1 MKQRFF
7 SEPVASAAAA
17 RARRTTSDEPGIGMG
32 DDGAA
37 CVRIH
42 PSSVDVDEFD
52 PEIVRAVADGA
63 PASKVKRL
71 LLQGA
76 DVNAVTSHGWSGLYL
91 AVLNNDLDNVK
102 LLLKWGA
109 HTDYVDEDGDDL
121 LLCAICNERPEPDVV
136 VELLC
141 AGMVVDERTR
151 ARALVELKYSVSK
164 YRAARREIFD
174 LCKWWLFDL
183 EHSRAFARLRLVR

>member
-1 MKQRFF
+1 MVKPRFF
-7 SEPVASAAAA
+7 LNPSLAWP
-17 RARRTTSDEPGIGMG
+17 RRWCDERGAKSGVGMG

-42 PSSVDVDEFD
+42 PRNVDVDEFD

-71 LLQGA
+71 LQGGA
-76 DVNAVTSHGWSGLYL
+76 DVNAVTSHGWSSLYL
-91 AVLNNDLDNVK
+91 AVLNNDVDNVK

-109 HTDYVDEDGDDL
+109 RTDYVDDDGDDL
-121 LLCAICNERPEPDVV
+121 LLCAICNERPEPEVV

-141 AGMVVDERTR
+141 AGMLVDERTR
-151 ARALVELKYSVSK
+151 ARALVELKYSLGK

-174 LCKWWLFDL
+174 VCNWWLYDL

>member
-1 MKQRFF
+1 
-7 SEPVASAAAA
+7 
-17 RARRTTSDEPGIGMG
+17 MG
-32 DDGAA
+32 DDSMA

-42 PSSVDVDEFD
+42 PSNVDVDDFD

-63 PASKVKRL
+63 PASKVKK
-71 LLQGA
+71 LLQHGA

-102 LLLKWGA
+102 MLLKWGA
-109 HTDYVDEDGDDL
+109 RTDYVDDDGDNL

-141 AGMVVDERTR
+141 AGMIVDERTC
-151 ARALVELKYSVSK
+151 ARALVELKYSLPK
-164 YRAARREIFD
+164 DKPACREIFD

>member
-1 MKQRFF
+1 
-7 SEPVASAAAA
+7 
-17 RARRTTSDEPGIGMG
+17 MG

-37 CVRIH
+37 CVRLH

-52 PEIVRAVADGA
+52 PELVRAVADGA
-63 PASKVKRL
+63 SASKVKK
-71 LLQGA
+71 LLQHGA

-91 AVLNNDLDNVK
+91 AVLNNDVAIVK
-102 LLLKWGA
+102 LLLNWGA
-109 HTDYVDEDGDDL
+109 RTSYIDEDGDGL
-121 LLCAICNERPEPDVV
+121 LLCAICNERPEPEVV

-151 ARALVELKYSVSK
+151 ARALVELKYSLPGPDKS
-164 YRAARREIFD
+164 ARREI
-174 LCKWWLFDL
+174 LGMLTWWLFDL

>member
-1 MKQRFF
+1 
-7 SEPVASAAAA
+7 
-17 RARRTTSDEPGIGMG
+17 MG

-42 PSSVDVDEFD
+42 PSNVDADEFD
-52 PEIVRAVADGA
+52 PELVRAVADGA
-63 PASKVKRL
+63 PASKIKK
-71 LLQGA
+71 LLQGGA
-76 DVNAVTSHGWSGLYL
+76 DVNAVTSHGWSALYL
-91 AVLNNDLDNVK
+91 AVLNNDLDNAK

-109 HTDYVDEDGDDL
+109 RTDYVDADGDNL
-121 LLCAICNERPEPDVV
+121 LLCAICNERPEPDLV

-151 ARALVELKYSVSK
+151 ARALVELKYSLPGPDKS
-164 YRAARREIFD
+164 ARREIFD
-174 LCKWWLFDL
+174 LCKWWLWDL

>member
-1 MKQRFF
+1 
-7 SEPVASAAAA
+7 
-17 RARRTTSDEPGIGMG
+17 MG
-32 DDGAA
+32 DDSMA

-42 PSSVDVDEFD
+42 PSNVDVDDFD

-71 LLQGA
+71 LQGGA
-76 DVNAVTSHGWSGLYL
+76 DVNAVTSHGWSSLYL
-91 AVLNNDLDNVK
+91 AVLNNDVDNVK

-109 HTDYVDEDGDDL
+109 SVTYVDDDGDDL
-121 LLCAICNERPEPDVV
+121 LLCAICNERPEPEVV

-141 AGMVVDERTR
+141 AGMLVDERTR
-151 ARALVELKYSVSK
+151 ARALVELKYSLGK

-174 LCKWWLFDL
+174 VCNWWLYDL

>member
-1 MKQRFF
+1 
-7 SEPVASAAAA
+7 
-17 RARRTTSDEPGIGMG
+17 MG

-42 PSSVDVDEFD
+42 PRNVDVDEFD

-71 LLQGA
+71 LQGGA
-76 DVNAVTSHGWSGLYL
+76 DVNAVTSHGWSSLYL
-91 AVLNNDLDNVK
+91 AVLNNDVDNVK

-109 HTDYVDEDGDDL
+109 SVTYVDDDGDDL
-121 LLCAICNERPEPDVV
+121 LLCAICNERPEPEVV

-141 AGMVVDERTR
+141 AGMLVDERTR
-151 ARALVELKYSVSK
+151 ARALVELKQPGQVQGGAPRNFRPVQLVALRP
-164 YRAARREIFD
+164 RALARV
-174 LCKWWLFDL
+174 CSL
-183 EHSRAFARLRLVR
+183 ETGEVVR